1 MNEFS
6 LNIRHEFRFH
16 GMKTR
21 LRDYETVKP
30 APKSRSL
37 EVPKSKEERT

>member
-6 LNIRHEFRFH
+6 LNIRHE
-16 GMKTR
+16 TAR